1 MRISMTLSGKFERLV
16 DILLLFPFGKDKIV
30 AIFNGHSFFLVQG
43 EFFLF
48 IVNKIVLKKRL
59 SKHTSGVSNKKK
71 IKKWVFMFVVFSII
85 FLIINKKNSPSI
97 RKNSIDRGVPVKK
110 NFN

>member
-30 AIFNGHSFFLVQG
+30 AIFNGHSFFLIEG

-59 SKHTSGVSNKKK
+59 SKHTSGFPTIKKNL
-71 IKKWVFMFVVFSII
+71 KKWVFMFIIFSII
-85 FLIINKKNSPSI
+85 SLIINKK
-97 RKNSIDRGVPVKK
+97 KFTLDKK
-110 NFN
+110 K